1 MGLRKGVGV
10 QKVSGEVV
18 EYESGK
24 GRKSCVCNW
33 QKHNY
38 KMRPFNECLPL
49 VLTESNDVQV

>member
-1 MGLRKGVGV
+1 MGLRKGGGGE
-10 QKVSGEVV
+10 KVSGEVV

-38 KMRPFNECLPL
+38 KMLSSIG
-49 VLTESNDVQV
+49 SNGKQ